1 MPVSTNLPLKE
12 NSLFKRAMKCYEN
25 KQYKNGVKFINQILA
40 NPKYAEH
47 GETLAVKG
55 LLLYCLGKRD
65 DAYDYVKKGLKVELR
80 SYLCWHTYG
89 ILHRSDKNYEEAIK
103 CFRNALRWESGNA
116 QILQDL
122 SILQVQIRDLEGYLD
137 TRAKLFQVAPTQRA
151 AWAGFAVANHLNKDY
166 ETCLKILDT
175 FRRNLTSSYSS
186 YSPNEYSELLLYENL
201 VIEESGDF
209 TGALKHL
216 SEYQNHIRDKVAI
229 LENFSR
235 LHLALQNYKD
245 AETYINQLLARNP
258 ERTTYYFWLFEALEI
273 KTDEDKF
280 RALNTFLK
288 TLPRARLPKRMIL
301 DYIHGDQFS
310 KEVGIYLQK
319 EFRRGVPPLFVDIR
333 PLYKDNKKAVIIENL
348 VLDYKQSLINNG
360 SLIEGNSQLEPPTTL
375 LWIYYFLAQ
384 HYCYF
389 KNYDEALS
397 YIDLAICHTPTLP
410 DLYMTKGKIYK
421 KAGNHELASDW
432 LMEARILDSS
442 DRFIN
447 SKCAYYHFKAN
458 RIKIAEEV
466 TSFFTVDSVNV
477 TESLSE
483 MQCIWYLLECA
494 LAYERLGMYGEALK
508 KCHEIDRHFVQFYQ
522 DQFDFHSYCLRGM
535 TLRPY
540 IYLLR
545 FEEEVKDH
553 DFYKKTAQC
562 AIRIYLRLHD
572 APKKIDKSEST
583 NEATSLTSS
592 ELRKLKNKERKAKK
606 RAELAKVGDDK
617 QETKYK
623 PKVEEK
629 ITYDPYNEVFN
640 PEFLQNTPT
649 PLEEAARFLIPL
661 KTFSSQDITT
671 HLAAFEI
678 YYRKGKLLLMLQALK
693 RGYSI
698 NQDHPLLHEMI
709 IRFTLLV
716 HKIKS
721 EGVLKFP
728 LSDVVDRQMEP
739 IWKGRTPKEINDDFL
754 KRHKFSLPGLV
765 QAARCLYLI
774 DNTKQNEAFELCTC
788 LDDFIQD
795 VTVEE
800 CSRVANYMKF
810 GLLGHIRSEEID
822 NYLKKCHEKFPLAS
836 VFLPPDDS
844 ETNIFN

>member
-25 KQYKNGVKFINQILA
+25 KQYKNGIKFINQILV

-65 DAYDYVKKGLKVELR
+65 DAYDYVKKGLKMELK

-122 SILQVQIRDLEGYLD
+122 SVLQVQIRDLEGYLD

-151 AWAGFAVANHLNKDY
+151 AWAGYAVAHHLNRDF
-166 ETCLKILDT
+166 ETCLKILLT
-175 FRRNLTSSYSS
+175 LRKNLNSCYSSYSS
-186 YSPNEYSELLLYENL
+186 NEYSELLLYENL
-201 VIEESGDF
+201 VIEESGDL

-216 SEYQNHIRDKVAI
+216 SEHQDYIRDRVAVF
-229 LENFSR
+229 ENFSR
-235 LHLALQNYKD
+235 LHLELKNYKD

-258 ERTTYYFWLFEALEI
+258 ERITYYFWLFEALELE
-273 KTDEDKF
+273 TDEGKF
-280 RALNTFLK
+280 ETLNNLLK
-288 TLPRARLPKRMIL
+288 TLPRARLPRRMIL

-310 KEVGIYLQK
+310 VEVGIYLQR

-333 PLYKDNKKAVIIENL
+333 PLYKDNKKAKIIETL
-348 VLDYKQSLINNG
+348 VIDYKQCLIDNG
-360 SLIEGNSQLEPPTTL
+360 CLVKEIQQLESPTTL

-432 LMEARILDSS
+432 LMEARELDSS

-466 TSFFTVDSVNV
+466 TSFFTVDCVNV

-483 MQCIWYLLECA
+483 MQCIWYLLEFA
-494 LAYERLGMYGEALK
+494 LAYERLGMYGDALK

-545 FEEEVKDH
+545 FEEDVKDH
-553 DFYKKTAQC
+553 EFYKKTAQC

-572 APKKIDKSEST
+572 APKKIDTSEST
-583 NEATSLTSS
+583 NETNSLTSS

-606 RAELAKVGDDK
+606 RAELAKICDEK
-617 QETKYK
+617 YETKSK
-623 PKVEEK
+623 SKVED
-629 ITYDPYNEVFN
+629 ICDAYNEYFN
-640 PEFLQNTPT
+640 ADFFQNTPT
-649 PLEEAARFLIPL
+649 PLEEALRFLLPL
-661 KTFSSQDITT
+661 KAFSPHDITT

-678 YYRKGKLLLMLQALK
+678 YYRKGKSLLMLQAIK

-698 NQDHPLLHEMI
+698 DPDHPLFHEMI
-709 IRFTLLV
+709 VRFTLLV
-716 HKIKS
+716 HKAKS
-721 EGVLKFP
+721 EGILKFP
-728 LSDVVDRQMEP
+728 LSEVVDRQMEP

-754 KRHKFSLPGLV
+754 KRHQFSLPGLV

-774 DNTKQNEAFELCTC
+774 DNSKQSEAYELCTS
-788 LDDFIQD
+788 LDDSIQD
-795 VTVEE
+795 VNVEE
-800 CSRVANYMKF
+800 CSRVANYMKY
-810 GLLGHIRSEEID
+810 GLLGHIKKEEID
-822 NYLKKCHEKFPLAS
+822 SYLKKCHEKFPLAS
-836 VFLPPDDS
+836 VFMPPEES
-844 ETNIFN
+844 QTNIFN